1 MREDLARDIGILFKQ
16 LGDLFKSFSP
26 YAQSVEVARTF
37 KSLLDRLKQVY
48 YTDLGGGDEKLLANI
63 NDGYKLLEQ
72 MPKCMSPSFVSERC
86 KKEHDAW
93 GNAVQ
98 ELTYILISEFKRRG
112 VDLGYSPPSTTPS
125 FQLNEENLLKIGFIV
140 VVAIVILNILRG
152 GSR

>member
-1 MREDLARDIGILFKQ
+1 MREDLAQELGILFNQ
-16 LGDLFKSFSP
+16 LGELFKSVSP

-37 KSLLDRLKQVY
+37 KSLLDRLKQIY

-72 MPKCMSPSFVSERC
+72 MPKCMSPTENC
-86 KKEHDAW
+86 KREHNNW

-98 ELTYILISEFKRRG
+98 ELTYVLISEFKKRG
-112 VDLGYSPPSTTPS
+112 VDLGYSPPSTTP

-140 VVAIVILNILRG
+140 VVAIVILNILKG